1 MRKLETGRTERNRK
15 KAAKKPG
22 CVLHTSGQQKA
33 LASSQ
38 ARQTDR
44 LAGAALAPRAST
56 HTHAMN
62 REEKLYLLHKANSFH
77 TFPTGLVGMSGL
89 YSTEREFAREK
100 QKELQCFR
108 DAAQDKHCISDSLRF
123 VRMIKPLGNL
133 HKRLHGAAQVAG
145 FAIADRQSVLVAMAG
160 E

>member
-38 ARQTDR
+38 ARQTGR
-44 LAGAALAPRAST
+44 LAGAALATRAST

-62 REEKLYLLHKANSFH
+62 REEKLYLLHKANSFR
-77 TFPTGLVGMSGL
+77 TFPTGLVGMPGL
-89 YSTEREFAREK
+89 YPDEVEFAREN
-100 QKELQCFR
+100 R
-108 DAAQDKHCISDSLRF
+108 
-123 VRMIKPLGNL
+123 
-133 HKRLHGAAQVAG
+133 KRTTA
-145 FAIADRQSVLVAMAG
+145 FW
-160 E
+160 